1 MILITFKWDK
11 EQYLK
16 LKNLAKSQERSVSN
30 LFRVILNKYLEDNKV
45 KLDKEVKEDN
55 YFIPNNEF
63 EENNYF
69 LQNGNSIELEV
80 ETNNIYFK
88 EDKYF

>member
-30 LFRVILNKYLEDNKV
+30 LFRIILNKYLELNLISMFNK
-45 KLDKEVKEDN
+45 KISKHFPL
-55 YFIPNNEF
+55 
-63 EENNYF
+63 
-69 LQNGNSIELEV
+69 
-80 ETNNIYFK
+80 
-88 EDKYF
+88 

>member
-30 LFRVILNKYLEDNKV
+30 LFRIILNNWGKDTI
-45 KLDKEVKEDN
+45 KEVL
-55 YFIPNNEF
+55 PP
-63 EENNYF
+63 
-69 LQNGNSIELEV
+69 S
-80 ETNNIYFK
+80 T
-88 EDKYF
+88 